1 MLRAWV
7 HRGRD
12 WLRRFAADRR
22 GGILAETGILVPVIT
37 LIILSGTE
45 IGRFT
50 LLQQKLNRAAVT
62 MSDLIAQTDS
72 NISLT
77 QVANLYQAA
86 GYVMRPFDLTNN
98 GVIIVSSV
106 ARSDGNP
113 ATVNWQCVGAGGLT
127 ATSELGTAGGTATLP
142 AGFLLRDGE
151 SAIFAEVVYTY
162 EPFVAPNLI
171 GSTTLRH
178 QAMFRPRFG
187 ALTALAP
194 GTVPP
199 GAPTCA

>member
-1 MLRAWV
+1 MLRALYR
-7 HRGRD
+7 RGRG
-12 WLRRFAADRR
+12 WLRRFAADQR
-22 GGILAETGILVPVIT
+22 GGILAETGILLPVIT

-77 QVANLYQAA
+77 QVANLYEAA
-86 GYVMRPFDLTNN
+86 GFVMRPFDLTNN

-106 ARSDGNP
+106 VRTSGNP
-113 ATVNWQCVGAGGLT
+113 PTVNWQCVGAGGLA
-127 ATSELGTAGGTATLP
+127 ATSQLGTAGSTATLP
-142 AGFLLRDGE
+142 TGFILRDGE
-151 SAIFAEVVYTY
+151 SAIFAEVVYAY
-162 EPFVAPNLI
+162 EPFVAPDLI

-178 QAMFRPRFG
+178 ESMFRPRFG
-187 ALTALAP
+187 ALAALAP
-194 GTVPP
+194 GAVPP
-199 GAPTCA
+199 GAPNCS

>member
-1 MLRAWV
+1 MLGAWYI
-7 HRGRD
+7 RGRD
-12 WLRRFAADRR
+12 RLRRFAADCR
-22 GGILAETGILVPVIT
+22 GVVFAELGFLLP
-37 LIILSGTE
+37 IIAIVLLSGTE
-45 IGRFT
+45 ISRFT

-72 NISLT
+72 TISLT

-86 GYVMRPFDLTNN
+86 GYVMRPFDLTNE

-106 ARSDGNP
+106 ARTGGNP
-113 ATVNWQCVGAGGLT
+113 ATVNWQCVGGGGLA

-151 SAIFAEVVYTY
+151 SAIFAEVVYAY
-162 EPFVAPNLI
+162 EPFVAPDLI
-171 GSTTLRH
+171 GTTTLRH
-178 QAMFRPRFG
+178 RAMFRPRFG

-194 GTVPP
+194 GAVPP
-199 GAPTCA
+199 GAPTCS